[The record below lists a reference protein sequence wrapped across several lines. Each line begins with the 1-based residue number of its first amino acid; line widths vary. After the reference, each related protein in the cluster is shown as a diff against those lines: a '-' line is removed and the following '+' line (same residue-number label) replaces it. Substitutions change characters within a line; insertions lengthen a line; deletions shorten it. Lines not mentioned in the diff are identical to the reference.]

1 MIKGCGSVYAEG
13 ETRIVNCFLSQG
25 DFVETIERKVRESF
39 GRQAFMATLGAEM
52 VYLVPGQVEIRLPF
66 DRNLVQQ
73 DGFLHAGVLTSI
85 MDSACGYAAYS
96 VAPEGC
102 EVLTVEFKVS
112 LLAPAVGEGF
122 VARAQVKRRGK
133 TLTVCAA
140 DAFAV
145 KQKQEKL
152 IATML
157 GTIMNLPAQKH

>member
-1 MIKGCGSVYAEG
+1 MESAE
-13 ETRIVNCFLSQG
+13 Q
-25 DFVETIERKVRESF
+25 KVRGSF
-39 GRQAFMATLGAEM
+39 GRQAFMSTLGAEI
-52 VYLVPGQVEIRLPF
+52 VYKAPGQVEIRMPF
-66 DRNLVQQ
+66 DRKLVQQ
-73 DGFLHAGVLTSI
+73 DDFVHAGALTAI

-102 EVLTVEFKVS
+102 NVLTVEFKVS
-112 LLAPAVGEGF
+112 LLAPAVGERF

-145 KQKQEKL
+145 NGEQEKL

-157 GTIMNLPAQKH
+157 GTIMNLRAAVRPS